1 MAGIDSEFSVDFLFH
16 QSTVSVIEQFTVA
29 RDFQKEG
36 TLSGKEGSKLY
47 YPDGKVIPV
56 EGFPVEVLNIL
67 GAGDGYTGGFLY
79 GYIQGWD
86 HIKCCRLANACGAY
100 LVTQPGCANFSP
112 TLSQINEFI
121 EERGGY

>member
-1 MAGIDSEFSVDFLFH
+1 MIKHQQISAPEITGDINEGIKTILNSG
-16 QSTVSVIEQFTVA
+16 IELLVYKT
-29 RDFQKEG
+29 
-36 TLSGKEGSKLY
+36 GKEGSKLY

-67 GAGDGYTGGFLY
+67 GAGDGYAGGFLY